1 MQSKPK
7 ATFERHSSN
16 GHRRVL
22 AILGASW
29 FVFGFASP
37 TGIQGTK
44 SELGIAPGPNRWA
57 VYVEQADTCSHL
69 KELRLPSAAI
79 PGDDENLDLVLG
91 GQRVNLQAD
100 REVSSTSQRVVEEAK
115 KPRLISVAYRKN
127 LEPPVGERALASR
140 LLSSGTDASYFLRGF
155 SKQADPEMVAGLST
169 FHNPADDRLAGV
181 PAALADLVNNDGA
194 DILATAYAPKDEFHA
209 SSDAFV
215 ALLGAD
221 KAAGRFVP
229 PTTEGDHDW
238 MKQPLP
244 GSVFSTAEQKC
255 LATAIYFEA
264 RGEEARGQAAVAQV
278 ILNRVRNPA
287 YPASVCDVVYQNDN
301 WINKCQFSFACDGV
315 PDVITDRRAY
325 RLAKDV
331 AMAVTGGKIFL
342 PEVASSTHYNATYVS
357 PRWAR
362 SMERMTQIGS
372 HIFYRTF
379 GGGWS

>member
-1 MQSKPK
+1 MRSKPK
-7 ATFERHSSN
+7 AAFERRSSN

-44 SELGIAPGPNRWA
+44 SELGIAPGPDRWA

-91 GQRVNLQAD
+91 GQRVNLRAD

-115 KPRLISVAYRKN
+115 KPRLVSVAYRKN
-127 LEPPVGERALASR
+127 LETPVGEQALTSR

-169 FHNPADDRLAGV
+169 FHSPADDRLAGV
-181 PAALADLVNNDGA
+181 PAALADLVSNDGA

-209 SSDAFV
+209 SSNAFA
-215 ALLGAD
+215 ALLGTD
-221 KAAGRFVP
+221 ETAGRFVP
-229 PTTEGDHDW
+229 PTMEGDHDW

-244 GSVFSTAEQKC
+244 ESVFSTAEQKC

-264 RGEEARGQAAVAQV
+264 RGEEVRGQAAVAQV

-287 YPASVCDVVYQNDN
+287 YPASVCDVVYQNDS
-301 WINKCQFSFACDGV
+301 WINKCQFSFACDGI
-315 PDVITDRRAY
+315 PDVIADRRAY

>member
-1 MQSKPK
+1 MRSKPK
-7 ATFERHSSN
+7 AAFERRSSN

-44 SELGIAPGPNRWA
+44 SELGIAPGPDRWA
-57 VYVEQADTCSHL
+57 VYVEQDDNCSHL

-79 PGDDENLDLVLG
+79 TGDLENLDLVLG
-91 GQRVNLQAD
+91 GLRVNLRAD
-100 REVSSTSQRVVEEAK
+100 LEVSSTSQRVVEEAK
-115 KPRLISVAYRKN
+115 KPRLVSVAYQKK
-127 LEPPVGERALASR
+127 LEAPVGGQALASR
-140 LLSSGTDASYFLRGF
+140 LFSSGTDASSFLRGF

-169 FHNPADDRLAGV
+169 FHSPAEDRLVGV

-209 SSDAFV
+209 SSSAFS
-215 ALLGAD
+215 ALLGTEET
-221 KAAGRFVP
+221 AGRFVP

-244 GSVFSTAEQKC
+244 ESVFSTAEQKC

-264 RGEEARGQAAVAQV
+264 RGEEVRGQAAVAQV

-287 YPASVCDVVYQNDN
+287 YPASVCDVVYQNDS
-301 WINKCQFSFACDGV
+301 WINKCQFSFACDGI

-342 PEVASSTHYNATYVS
+342 SEVASSTHYNATYVS